1 MAYCRIEPPPNMCD
15 NSSIKANSANVAN
28 RRERLTMRQDEIAKY
43 TDDKNVLE
51 MQDFSAMPEDERLED
66 DAYIEAQAIIA
77 GKIHNAL
84 RAAVWAKMYRGIH
97 IDEGDIDG
105 LQALLDDLK
114 A

>member
-1 MAYCRIEPPPNMCD
+1 
-15 NSSIKANSANVAN
+15 
-28 RRERLTMRQDEIAKY
+28 MRQDEIAQY

-84 RAAVWAKMYRGIH
+84 RAAVWAKMYRGIR

-105 LQALLDDLK
+105 LQALLDDLQ